1 MWGIVPSMKIAAI
14 DVGSNSIHMI
24 VVQLHGGTDFEIVD
38 REKEMV
44 RLGSGSF
51 ESRELS
57 EAAMSRAEACLKQYK
72 HLAERL
78 GVDHVIAKGTSAVR
92 EARNGG
98 DFIHRIH
105 ERVGVHIEVITSEEE
120 VRLITLAV
128 QHSVDFRGRRAVL
141 IDIGGGSIEISLA
154 DAEKIYLS
162 DSGKLG
168 VIRMTERFVKRDPI
182 GKKARRN
189 LVKYIEKRT
198 SGIVR
203 AAKKIGFQ
211 FGVGTSGTVLTLA
224 DVACQ
229 VKYGESL
236 DHFHQ
241 EILKRAELQ
250 AANKWLQSKTLKE
263 RTRLQ
268 GVNLARAESIVAG
281 GIALETLMSRLG
293 LKQITLSTRALR
305 EGMIVDFLQ
314 HQRERGKTLPAAPD
328 IRRESVM
335 ELARRSNYDHQ
346 HTEWIV
352 PTVLQIFDATH
363 RLHRFA
369 ATERGLLE
377 CAAVLHDIGI
387 LISYTRH
394 HRHSEYIIRNADLR
408 GFTPEEIDLLALLAR
423 FHRKAEPSRQDF
435 DCALMPKK
443 EFETLRT
450 LSAILRVADGMDRSH
465 HQILKLRSLRRVGK
479 KWRFEVEARDDAELE
494 FWGAHR
500 KASLFEK
507 VFHGKVDFKLV
518 GESKRNRR

>member
-1 MWGIVPSMKIAAI
+1 MKIAAI

-24 VVQLHGGTDFEIVD
+24 VVQSHGGTDFEIID

-57 EAAMSRAEACLKQYK
+57 EPAMARAEACLRQYQ

-78 GVDHVIAKGTSAVR
+78 GVDHLIAMATSAVR

-105 ERVGVHIEVITSEEE
+105 ERVGVHIEVITSQEEA
-120 VRLITLAV
+120 RLIALAV

-141 IDIGGGSIEISLA
+141 IDLGGGSIELSVA
-154 DAEKIYLS
+154 DAEKIHRS
-162 DSGKLG
+162 ESRKLG
-168 VIRMTERFVKRDPI
+168 VIRMTDRFVKRDPI

-189 LVKYIEKRT
+189 IARHVEKRT

-203 AAKKIGFQ
+203 AAKKLGFR

-241 EILKRAELQ
+241 EKFKRAELQ
-250 AANKWLQSKTLKE
+250 VANDWLQSRTLKE
-263 RTRLQ
+263 RTRLK
-268 GVNLARAESIVAG
+268 GVNEARAQSIVAG
-281 GIALETLMSRLG
+281 GIALETLMKQLG
-293 LKQITLSTRALR
+293 LKEITLSTRALR
-305 EGMIVDFLQ
+305 EGMIIDFLQ
-314 HQRERGKTLPAAPD
+314 RQRERGKTLAAAPD

-335 ELARRSNYDHQ
+335 ELARRSNFDRQ
-346 HTEWIV
+346 HAGWIV
-352 PTVLQIFDATH
+352 PTVLEIFDATRRFH
-363 RLHRFA
+363 RLGPA
-369 ATERGLLE
+369 ERGLLE
-377 CAAVLHDIGI
+377 YAAILHDIGI

-408 GFTPEEIDLLALLAR
+408 GFTPGEIELLALLAR
-423 FHRKAEPSRQDF
+423 FHRKAEPSRQDL

-450 LSAILRVADGMDRSH
+450 LSAIVRVADGMDRSH
-465 HQILKLRSLRRVGK
+465 HQILKLRALHHVGK
-479 KWRFEVEARDDAELE
+479 KWRFDVEACDDAELE
-494 FWGAHR
+494 FWGARR

-507 VFHGKVDFKLV
+507 VFQGKLEFRVIKQ
-518 GESKRNRR
+518 SKRRRK